1 MKMEKQDIEKYLQ
14 VLHYY
19 STSGN
24 YESDKGEV
32 VAIYYCGDNVENKID
47 IRLNITNGKTGATY
61 DDKMP
66 ATPEQIAF
74 VYDEL
79 LKATGYALS
88 ITIENMKKKANAKQL
103 VLNNNKIKK

>member
-1 MKMEKQDIEKYLQ
+1 M
-14 VLHYY
+14 HYY

-32 VAIYYCGDNVENKID
+32 IAIYYWGDNVKNKID
-47 IRLNITNGKTGATY
+47 IRLNITNGKAGATY
-61 DDKMP
+61 DDKTP

-79 LKATGYALS
+79 LKATGYASS
-88 ITIENMKKKANAKQL
+88 ITIESMKKKVNDKQF
-103 VLNNNKIKK
+103 VLNNN